1 MEELG
6 SGLIKKAGKVVV
18 EGAESSEAG
27 SRRCKTHGI
36 IKYLMPFLLRLFYL
50 GY

>member
-27 SRRCKTHGI
+27 SRSCK
-36 IKYLMPFLLRLFYL
+36 LMALLNT
-50 GY
+50 